1 MQDEYE
7 KYFADCKRNL
17 HGRLSLNK
25 LGDKPMIA
33 RDDLSTQ
40 LSTIWQTSSQWKIL
54 KNLCQ

>member
-7 KYFADCKRNL
+7 EYFADCKRNL
-17 HGRLSLNK
+17 HGRLLLNK